1 MPGTVDTDM
10 MRMVDGPKMAPS
22 AVVAATLDAIERGV
36 EDVYPG
42 EMAAELARGLAADPK
57 AVEREL
63 ARILPA

>member
-1 MPGTVDTDM
+1 
-10 MRMVDGPKMAPS
+10 MAPS
-22 AVVAATLDAIERGV
+22 AVVAATLDALEAGV